1 MRTSLTVC
9 AIALSSQLL
18 CAEGIMGQSLK
29 ENNITYMVKKISVSE
44 AFEQLSEITGF
55 NFFYDESVLKD
66 LKGVNIQVKNGSID
80 TILNEMSR
88 QTGLYFKKINN
99 TISVSR
105 SRFDAPGTES
115 VQQSRKLTGII
126 RDNTGEPIIGAN
138 VIVKG
143 TTNGT
148 ITGIDGDFSLEMPES
163 GILVISYIG
172 YLSREVPIGRESSID
187 VTLSEDTQRLDEVV
201 VVGYGVQ
208 KKANLTGAV
217 ASVKME
223 EVMGSRPLP
232 NAADALQG
240 TVPGLLVTNNG
251 NAPGTSKSFQI
262 RGAYSVGIK
271 NDDGSYGS
279 AIKPLVLIDNV
290 EGDLDMINP
299 EDIETVTVLKD
310 AASAAIYGARAA
322 GGVILVTTKRPK
334 GATTFQLNYN
344 NNFAF
349 ANAINLP
356 KQAPLMDYLQAY
368 SDAAGDQF
376 WTMGS
381 PSVKKWMGYLE

>member
-1 MRTSLTVC
+1 MNYNLIFNKTIMRTSLTVC

-18 CAEGIMGQSLK
+18 CAEDVLGQGLK
-29 ENNITYMVKKISVSE
+29 ENNISYTVKKVSVGD
-44 AFEQLSEITGF
+44 AFEELSKLTGF

-66 LKGVNIQVKNGSID
+66 LAAVDLQMKNTSIN
-80 TILNEMSR
+80 TILNELSR

-105 SRFDAPGTES
+105 QRFDTGPQIS
-115 VQQSRKLTGII
+115 QQGKKLTGVI
-126 RDNTGEPIIGAN
+126 RDNYGDPIIGAN

-148 ITGIDGDFSLEMPES
+148 ITGIDGDFSLEVPES
-163 GILVISYIG
+163 GTLIISFIG
-172 YLSREVPIGRESSID
+172 YLSREIPLGKDTSLDI
-187 VTLSEDTQRLDEVV
+187 TLMEDTQRLDEVV

-223 EVMGSRPLP
+223 EVMGSRPLM
-232 NAADALQG
+232 NATDALQG
-240 TVPGLLVTNNG
+240 TVAGLLVSNNG
-251 NAPGTSKSFQI
+251 NAPGKSKSFQI

-310 AASAAIYGARAA
+310 ADR
-322 GGVILVTTKRPK
+322 K
-334 GATTFQLNYN
+334 
-344 NNFAF
+344 
-349 ANAINLP
+349 
-356 KQAPLMDYLQAY
+356 
-368 SDAAGDQF
+368 
-376 WTMGS
+376 
-381 PSVKKWMGYLE
+381 SVV